1 MVTSQQEKPNS
12 NWLIKPRSVTLFTTA
27 SAIVMLSGALLLF
40 LYLADTK
47 TISALETSTVFR
59 AFAGL
64 GGVVAAPSAI
74 YLFVGMLW
82 YWAKFDSSPTLYK
95 ALWFILF
102 LVTGFLALTLYSI
115 LIYRRQVTGLIVA
128 SG

>member
-1 MVTSQQEKPNS
+1 MVTSQQGKPNS
-12 NWLIKPRSVTLFTTA
+12 NWLLRPRSVTLFTTA

-47 TISALETSTVFR
+47 TISVLETSTVFR
-59 AFAGL
+59 VFAGL
-64 GGVVAAPSAI
+64 VGLVAAPSGI

-82 YWAKFDSSPTLYK
+82 YWAKFDTSPTLYK

-102 LVTGFLALTLYSI
+102 LGTGFLALALYSI
-115 LIYRRQVTGLIVA
+115 LIYRRQVTVLIVT

>member
-64 GGVVAAPSAI
+64 GGGSGGSECD
-74 YLFVGMLW
+74 LSFCRN
-82 YWAKFDSSPTLYK
+82 
-95 ALWFILF
+95 ALVLGK
-102 LVTGFLALTLYSI
+102 V
-115 LIYRRQVTGLIVA
+115 
-128 SG
+128 